1 MEIVKV
7 RRVGNSNVITLPREM
22 ERYGF
27 VEGSQVTIEAAG
39 DGELRLVSVE
49 KMQEHRERVR
59 QASREVMHKHRRSL
73 ALLAESE
80 GITLTPLEEL
90 SDKPPDSA
98 DE

>member
-27 VEGSQVTIEAAG
+27 VEGSQVTIEAAA

-49 KMQEHRERVR
+49 KMREHRERVR
-59 QASREVMHKHRRSL
+59 QASHEVMREYRRSL
-73 ALLAESE
+73 EILAESE
-80 GITLTPLEEL
+80 GVTLAPLEEP
-90 SDKPPDSA
+90 SDKPPGVA
-98 DE
+98 GE